1 MCMLCR
7 SWFVYLYFFFWSL
20 YCLFFF
26 DLRILTTPL
35 ISLSSSYSRNTS
47 FTLIL
52 IFTFLLVNLVIFY
65 NLYFRV
71 WRNGVAI
78 YTSEHN
84 GFLVSWCGKLYCI
97 ANVKGRKLVFKNKTP
112 YIGKAYGTE
121 YRWSF
126 IHIIQSRT
134 CLLIVL
140 LWLTYLALLYTVWLM
155 NDSY

>member
-1 MCMLCR
+1 MLPILFRRFCFIAPKALHYLAFQSFYLERTWWVHPRFLVGFVYPIFSFICMFCR
-7 SWFVYLYFFFWSL
+7 SLFVLLYFFFWSL

-84 GFLVSWCGKLYCI
+84 GFLVWI
-97 ANVKGRKLVFKNKTP
+97 
-112 YIGKAYGTE
+112 
-121 YRWSF
+121 
-126 IHIIQSRT
+126 IH
-134 CLLIVL
+134 
-140 LWLTYLALLYTVWLM
+140 
-155 NDSY
+155 